1 MQVLYN
7 LFEWP
12 TRPGARLAIIGI
24 ANTLDL
30 PERLLPRIAC
40 DPIPTQIVY
49 HPKRFPLSWLVL
61 LTVLMSFCLLPRINM
76 HMCMCRCFVL

>member
-1 MQVLYN
+1 MLYN

-40 DPIPTQIVY
+40 DPVPTQIVY
-49 HPKRFPLSWLVL
+49 HLMRFPLSRLVL
-61 LTVLMSFCLLPRINM
+61 VTVSTSFCFFTPYEHVHVHV
-76 HMCMCRCFVL
+76 HMFL

>member
-1 MQVLYN
+1 MKPSHPKALAATAAQVLYN

-12 TRPGARLAIIGI
+12 TRPGARLAVIGI

-40 DPIPTQIVY
+40 AP
-49 HPKRFPLSWLVL
+49 PLEASRWL
-61 LTVLMSFCLLPRINM
+61 SGGCSPS
-76 HMCMCRCFVL
+76 C